1 MAIPSPGAA
10 LLALVTPLLLFHV
23 DYLPGFTVGA
33 GEADVDV
40 LLSDLLL
47 VVLAVVVTARIARF
61 GVGPLRPGLPVWALS
76 AALLAW
82 VAIGTFHPLLSDR
95 DYALE
100 THLITAA
107 KFAEYAVLALAVPA
121 LARTRGELELLLGV
135 IAGWA
140 VLAAVVGLAQFA
152 GADIFDA
159 WAAGRRQPSYLGHHD
174 FAALS
179 GCGFAIGLAAL
190 VFRKHKRLAVAACAG
205 GAVGLVVSGSI
216 AGLLGIAGALGAA
229 AVVALGRRTGRRAL
243 GAAAASVLAAALL
256 LVAFRGNDLD
266 DFLRF
271 AGVLDPKQEQEEPG
285 VETYSHRTL
294 LAYLGLRI
302 WVDHPIAGAGWQA
315 SGEYELVG
323 RYLPDARKRF
333 PDVPDEAF
341 PRPGRRYGVQNAWV
355 QSLADLGVVGLLLF
369 GGLLAAGFWLAER
382 RALRTGAWTAL
393 AAAGILVVVAGVWTA
408 QGLVAALAL
417 DSLMWLGLGLAASVP
432 AADP

>member
-1 MAIPSPGAA
+1 LATPSPGAA
-10 LLALVTPLLLFHV
+10 LLALVTPLVLFHV
-23 DYLPGFTVGA
+23 DYLPGFTLGA

-40 LLSDLLL
+40 LLSDVAL
-47 VVLAVVVTARIARF
+47 VVLGVAVAAGIARSGL
-61 GVGPLRPGLPVWALS
+61 GVLRPGFPVWVLS

-82 VAIGTFHPLLSDR
+82 VAIGTLLPLLSDR
-95 DYALE
+95 DYAFG

-107 KFAEYAVLALAVPA
+107 KFAEYAVLALAVTV
-121 LARTRGELELLLGV
+121 LARTRAERELLLAV

-140 VLAAVVGLAQFA
+140 VLAAVVGLMQFA
-152 GADIFDA
+152 GVDVFDA
-159 WAAGRRQPSYLGHHD
+159 WAAGRRQPSFLGHHD

-179 GCGFAIGLAAL
+179 GCGFGIGLAAL
-190 VFRKHKRLAVAACAG
+190 VFRRHERFAVVACVAG
-205 GAVGLVVSGSI
+205 ATGLVVSGSL
-216 AGLLGIAGALGAA
+216 AGLLGIAAVLGAA
-229 AVVALGRRTGRRAL
+229 AVVSLRRRTGLRPL
-243 GAAAASVLAAALL
+243 GVAGAGVVAVALL

-271 AGVLDPKQEQEEPG
+271 TGVLDPKREQEERG

-302 WVDHPIAGAGWQA
+302 WVDHPVAGAGWQA
-315 SGEYELVG
+315 SGEYDVV
-323 RYLPDARKRF
+323 RPYLPDAHRRF
-333 PDVPDEAF
+333 PDVPEEAF
-341 PRPGRRYGVQNAWV
+341 PVPGRRYGVQNAWV

-393 AAAGILVVVAGVWTA
+393 AAAGILVVVASVWTA

-417 DSLMWLGLGLAASVP
+417 DSLTWLGLGLAASVP
-432 AADP
+432 TADP